1 MVRNALSTLIVVAGL
16 IAVVLIWGLFTAVG
30 AVFGLLATQ
39 PFLLGLAAGVGGSVV
54 VGRRMLRRLYQ
65 LERRN
70 RELEQAL
77 DRLIY
82 PELAG

>member
-1 MVRNALSTLIVVAGL
+1 MRNLLSTLVLVAGL

-30 AVFGLLATQ
+30 AIFGLLLSQ
-39 PFLLGLAAGVGGSVV
+39 PFLLGLAAGIGGSAV
-54 VGRRMLRRLYQ
+54 VGRRLLRRLYQ

-82 PELAG
+82 PELAR